1 MKIKMKFSV
10 MYVFGFGSVEPRYHN
25 SEGGWGGWQYS
36 DRTHWSR
43 TIIQKIFVVCL
54 WYFNSICARLTFFTI
69 IPGPAQSVDSSQAR
83 SIKSLSQMVQQHH
96 IYVEIKM
103 RTAHLSHKH
112 RYSHLYQMYDV
123 YGKCINSE
131 VEFVVISYLY
141 FAGS

>member
-1 MKIKMKFSV
+1 M
-10 MYVFGFGSVEPRYHN
+10 
-25 SEGGWGGWQYS
+25 
-36 DRTHWSR
+36 
-43 TIIQKIFVVCL
+43 
-54 WYFNSICARLTFFTI
+54 TFFTI

-112 RYSHLYQMYDV
+112 RPHTQICGANVRCLLN
-123 YGKCINSE
+123 GNCINAE

-141 FAGS
+141 LAGS